1 MSKSIKFGLIGAV
14 IGAVAS
20 AVSASPLTIADLVV
34 GGAVTGAIG
43 FFIGKSREK
52 NDSE

>member
-1 MSKSIKFGLIGAV
+1 MSKSTKFGLIGAV
-14 IGAVAS
+14 IGVVAA

-34 GGAVTGAIG
+34 GGAATSAIG
-43 FFIGKSREK
+43 FFIGKFSEK